1 MGRDKALLPY
11 RGVTLAAHIASIVQQ
26 VAGSATLVGNP
37 DLYGHLGIPM
47 IADLYP
53 GEGPLGG
60 LITVLKN
67 SQADWNLVLA
77 CDLPS
82 LTVPFLESLLADCED
97 CTGDCLVPVSPG
109 GRLEPMCAVY
119 HSRSRASLEAI
130 FNSGVRKMQTALAEL
145 RTVHHPVDE
154 AQWFQNMNTP
164 EEWEAHLSATP
175 DESAL

>member
-26 VAGSATLVGNP
+26 AAGSATLVGNP

-82 LTVPFLESLLADCED
+82 LTVPFLESLLADCR
-97 CTGDCLVPVSPG
+97 GLHRRLPG
-109 GRLEPMCAVY
+109 PRFAGWPARTDVRRL
-119 HSRSRASLEAI
+119 S
-130 FNSGVRKMQTALAEL
+130 
-145 RTVHHPVDE
+145 
-154 AQWFQNMNTP
+154 
-164 EEWEAHLSATP
+164 
-175 DESAL
+175 

>member
-11 RGVTLAAHIASIVQQ
+11 RGVTLAAHIASMRCRKWL
-26 VAGSATLVGNP
+26 GSATWLASP

-60 LITVLKN
+60 LLTVLKN

-82 LTVPFLESLLADCED
+82 LTVPFLESLLAELRGIAQA
-97 CTGDCLVPVSPG
+97 TAWSAVSPG
-109 GRLEPMCAVY
+109 GRLEADVC
-119 HSRSRASLEAI
+119 R
-130 FNSGVRKMQTALAEL
+130 
-145 RTVHHPVDE
+145 
-154 AQWFQNMNTP
+154 
-164 EEWEAHLSATP
+164 LS
-175 DESAL
+175 